1 MARIADPLRALA
13 DETDWYRWDCG
24 RLVRKMRAVAD
35 EIDAEHERRM
45 RKQSYDLRKAFCRY
59 LGGII
64 NDYRHGIKRKRLRK

>member
-13 DETDWYRWDCG
+13 DETGWYRWDCG

-45 RKQSYDLRKAFCRY
+45 EQQHDSMRRRCRVRRPK
-59 LGGII
+59 GK
-64 NDYRHGIKRKRLRK
+64 DSR